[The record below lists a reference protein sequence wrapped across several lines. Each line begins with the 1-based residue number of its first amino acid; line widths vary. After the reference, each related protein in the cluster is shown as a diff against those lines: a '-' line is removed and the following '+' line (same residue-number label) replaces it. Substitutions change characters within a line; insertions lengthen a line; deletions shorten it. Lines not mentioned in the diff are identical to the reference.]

1 MQLITPRLDR
11 KTFEEAAEYF
21 CVPIDDYEDFLAT
34 PKKFAE
40 ANPHVPWLVA
50 YANAELRVG
59 APLNLKWLLVGPT
72 QTVQTLEQAASIQL
86 DKELAST
93 TIWPMFYVENPW
105 YKGSDND

>member
-1 MQLITPRLDR
+1 MQLITPRLER

-21 CVPIDDYEDFLAT
+21 CLPVGERESFF
-34 PKKFAE
+34 KSWRNFAE
-40 ANPHVPWLVA
+40 ANAHVPWLVA
-50 YANAELRVG
+50 YANAELSPT
-59 APLNLKWLLVGPT
+59 APLNLKLLLVGPT